1 MWNITGAMRYVVF
14 TAFCIKIAVFWDV
27 TSRGI
32 YSPEPAASI
41 ITVDE

>member
-1 MWNITGAMRYVVF
+1 MWKITAATRYMVF
-14 TAFCIKIAVFWDV
+14 TALRIKIAVFWDV
-27 TSRGI
+27 TWCDI